1 MSDNYHNYQLLL
13 AKAAQLYEKHGVGR
27 REPFNVFSSL
37 QNKEGH
43 LNETLHSRF
52 LHALLDYKKPGDE
65 TRENLKDF
73 LDHLEHIKKLPV
85 DFVEGFIQCH
95 TKVERERHFERHNAQ
110 DEQKNNRID
119 ILITTNEQ
127 AVVIENKSKRNNG
140 DRDQDHQLCR
150 YYNALKARH
159 YSDIH
164 LLYLTL
170 DGHDPSD
177 NSVGDLD
184 RKLIKCISYKDI
196 IPWLDRCQK
205 RAYDEPEL
213 RESLIQYLL
222 LVRKLTGTDFRRKY
236 MNELKKLCLEDN
248 NFVLFPD
255 LDDAMRKVGTEL
267 LWNEIESELKSEIPD
282 LPDKNEKRSSKGL
295 YYQLSKATSLE
306 VTVGAE
312 GVAHCLWFGVGCSK
326 KYKDKY
332 DMLENALKD
341 VNDGITS
348 DQEPYPRWWRVGN
361 YSDLL
366 KLENLDLLSND
377 TERREYA
384 KKVAQEI
391 IKKGLKE
398 VWEILEDIAMVNA
411 IKEGEKT
418 KLVSEEQTFE
428 NLKRGS

>member
-13 AKAAQLYEKHGVGR
+13 AKAAQLYEKHGVGH

-73 LDHLEHIKKLPV
+73 LDHLEHIKKLPIG
-85 DFVEGFIQCH
+85 FVEGFIQCH

-127 AVVIENKSKRNNG
+127 AVVIENKSKHNNG

-150 YYNALKARH
+150 YYNALEARR

-170 DGHDPSD
+170 DGHAPSD

-184 RKLIKCISYKDI
+184 RKFIKCISYKDI
-196 IPWLDRCQK
+196 VPWLERCQK
-205 RAYDEPEL
+205 RDENEAAL
-213 RESLIQYLL
+213 QDVVTQYLQF
-222 LVRKLTGTDFRRKY
+222 VRKLTDTDSRGKY
-236 MNELKKLCLEDN
+236 MDALKKLCLEDN
-248 NFVLFPD
+248 NLVLVHD
-255 LDDAMRKVGTEL
+255 LNHVMLEAIWNKIGFELRLEDLGLSEKKVSKYGLTYELSEATQIQIHVMARGHGTRGRIWFGIYCPEKDHKRKYKK
-267 LWNEIESELKSEIPD
+267 IK
-282 LPDKNEKRSSKGL
+282 K
-295 YYQLSKATSLE
+295 SLE
-306 VTVGAE
+306 
-312 GVAHCLWFGVGCSK
+312 GVRGEEPD
-326 KYKDKY
+326 DKY
-332 DMLENALKD
+332 
-341 VNDGITS
+341 
-348 DQEPYPRWWRVGN
+348 PWWR
-361 YSDLL
+361 YAD
-366 KLENLDLLSND
+366 ENLNLNLEKPTRENLELLSNK
-377 TERREYA
+377 EKR
-384 KKVAQEI
+384 KKVVRKIVQN
-391 IKKGLKE
+391 LKE
-398 VWEILEDIAMVNA
+398 VLEVIEDIAMVNA

-418 KLVSEEQTFE
+418 KFVSEKQIFKILE
-428 NLKRGS
+428 GIS

>member
-85 DFVEGFIQCH
+85 GFVEGFIQCH

-150 YYNALKARH
+150 YYNALEARR

-170 DGHDPSD
+170 DGHAPSD

-184 RKLIKCISYKDI
+184 RKFIKCISYKDI
-196 IPWLDRCQK
+196 IPWLERCQK
-205 RAYDEPEL
+205 RDENEAAL
-213 RESLIQYLL
+213 QDVVTQYLQ
-222 LVRKLTGTDFRRKY
+222 LVLKLTGTDDRGKY
-236 MNELKKLCLEDN
+236 MDELKDLLSQDN
-248 NFVLFPD
+248 NLVLVQD
-255 LDDAMRKVGTEL
+255 LYKAMENATTEL
-267 LWNEIESELKSEIPD
+267 PKKLWNEIGVKLESEIPY
-282 LPDKNEKRSSKGL
+282 LKRLKCPEGL
-295 YYQLSKATSLE
+295 YYQLGKATSLE
-306 VTVGAE
+306 VGKDKD
-312 GVAHCLWFGVGCSK
+312 HHNYIWFGIGCSK
-326 KYKDKY
+326 KDYRESY
-332 DMLENALKD
+332 DILKEALKR
-341 VNDGITS
+341 VSGE
-348 DQEPYPRWWRVGN
+348 EPNKWYPWWDYGR
-361 YSDLL
+361 YDDRCL
-366 KLENLDLLSND
+366 NLDLNDPKVFKLLSNKED
-377 TERREYA
+377 RQEFV
-384 KKVAQEI
+384 KGIAQS
-391 IKKGLKE
+391 LKP
-398 VWEILEDIAMVNA
+398 VLEILEDIAMVNA

-418 KLVSEEQTFE
+418 KFVSEKQIFKILE
-428 NLKRGS
+428 GIS